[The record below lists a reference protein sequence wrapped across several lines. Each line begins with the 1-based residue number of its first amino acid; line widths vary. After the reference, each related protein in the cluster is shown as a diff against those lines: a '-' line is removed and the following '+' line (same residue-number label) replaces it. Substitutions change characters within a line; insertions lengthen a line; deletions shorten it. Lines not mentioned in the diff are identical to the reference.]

1 LKGCNVIA
9 ASAITFVTY
18 LIIDSSNSK
27 TRATFQRYN
36 FATFQQKL
44 KILYAI
50 QGTGNG
56 HISRA
61 REIVPLLQH
70 YGELDLLVSGTEAEV
85 SLSQPL
91 EYRLHGFSFVFGTT
105 GGVDKWA
112 TYKLMDLKQLWHDVN
127 HLPLKQYDLI
137 VNDFEPVSAWACRRQ
152 KLPSVSLS
160 HQCSF
165 VSKKPPR
172 PGKWNYA
179 EWLFKYYS
187 PTTHHI
193 GFHFERYDDFI
204 HTPVI
209 RSEIRGLQP
218 TNDGH
223 YTVYLPAYNDRI
235 LVKCL
240 GKVKDVEWQI
250 FSKREKKGFREG
262 NVSVFPV
269 SNDAFNKSLASC
281 EGLLTGGGFEG
292 PAEALFLQKKVMM
305 IPMTGQYEQQCNA
318 LAASRLGVPVV
329 HAIDEHFGASVQ
341 KWIAD
346 SKRIIVDFPDETA
359 QIVDNLVHK
368 YARQEAISA

>member
-1 LKGCNVIA
+1 M
-9 ASAITFVTY
+9 
-18 LIIDSSNSK
+18 
-27 TRATFQRYN
+27 
-36 FATFQQKL
+36 

-61 REIVPLLQH
+61 REIVPLLQQ

-91 EYRLHGFSFVFGTT
+91 KYRLHGFSFVFGTK

-112 TYKLMDLKQLWHDVN
+112 TYKLMNLRQLWHDIN

-165 VSKKPPR
+165 ISPKTPR
-172 PGKWNYA
+172 PAKWNVA

-187 PTTHHI
+187 PTTWHI

-209 RSEIRGLQP
+209 RSEIRNLEP
-218 TNDGH
+218 TNEGH
-223 YTVYLPAYNDRI
+223 YAVYLPAYDDKTLI
-235 LVKCL
+235 SHL

-250 FSKREKKGFREG
+250 FSKRQKTTYREG

-269 SNDAFNKSLASC
+269 NNDAFNKSLASC
-281 EGLLTGGGFEG
+281 DGLLTGGGFEG

-329 HAIDEHFGASVQ
+329 QAIDENFVDTVHN
-341 KWIAD
+341 WI
-346 SKRIIVDFPDETA
+346 SNGQRIIVDFPDETA
-359 QIVDNLVHK
+359 RIVDDMVRK
-368 YARQEAISA
+368 YARAEVVSA